1 MNRFLLVPA
10 VTLVAAQYAVAGDFQ
25 TLEQAQQR
33 LYPGVK
39 LTPADFKL
47 TPEQFAQLKV
57 EYKVPSFRPQ
67 VKAWRVDGGGWLFLD
82 QVYGLNDVVTYL
94 VGIGDDGRLRGL
106 EVLTCTDGYCDLY
119 SPTSQWRA
127 RLLEVTHGRWDPAEK
142 VPVISGAT
150 QSCVHV
156 TEGVKKML
164 AIHARFL
171 PN

>member
-1 MNRFLLVPA
+1 MNRLLLVPA
-10 VTLVAAQYAVAGDFQ
+10 VTLVAAQYAVASDFQ

-47 TPEQFAQLKV
+47 TPEQFAQLKA

-67 VKAWRVDGGGWLFLD
+67 VKAWRVEGGGWLFLD

-106 EVLTCTDGYCDLY
+106 DRSRVRIPQVGHSSNVQPDRRSSST
-119 SPTSQWRA
+119 RMIA
-127 RLLEVTHGRWDPAEK
+127 RC
-142 VPVISGAT
+142 S
-150 QSCVHV
+150 
-156 TEGVKKML
+156 
-164 AIHARFL
+164 ARDSSYAGTR
-171 PN
+171 NGST